1 MRHITCTSS
10 ELVQAVRLIRCR
22 PSVRCSSSRDIITP
36 LRPLSGTNCQ
46 VNQAQP
52 RRICSARGKLPRVN
66 SYPLVGLA
74 LALLVSIP
82 PLSAQTVTEVQVT
95 PETMTLGVGQKQAI
109 FATAFDQRGNLI
121 PSAKFAFWSSDTLIA
136 QVRKDGTVVGVK
148 PGLAKI
154 EARSMGKRASLAVL
168 ITGGTAGE
176 SPSTR
181 TATSAAVLTLDPPSV
196 SLFPGERVR
205 IVPQGLRD
213 DGTPTPLGRVT
224 WKSLKPEVAKLDTGG
239 YVVGLAPGRTIVQVA
254 SGRLMATLP
263 VEVTQADFILSPTK
277 LLLGPGE
284 VDTIRA
290 LIPSQGNRE
299 IRGMLQWRSTDA
311 AVVSVS
317 ATGIVSGRAAGQ
329 AEIVASGFSQE
340 RRAAAVVHRVPE
352 ALVVSP
358 PQSGGPIQVPLR
370 ATRQFTAVAEAADSS
385 PIAEARVSWEL
396 SDSTVAAFDPA
407 TGLLTP
413 KALGT
418 TTLTA
423 RLAGIT
429 PAVWTVQVVA
439 GEITV
444 EPSRAGLLVGQRTSL
459 KALLRDQAA
468 TGGRTSGA
476 QWSSDRS
483 DVAVVRE
490 GGVVDALS
498 PGRAVITATMP
509 WGKKATADVFVV
521 GDLLLSSNRTGTSGI
536 YQMRAPGPVTLLP
549 VLVDSATN
557 IQATLSPDRTRVV
570 FSSNRNGNLD
580 IYLMDPDGQNLR
592 RLTSSPGNEG
602 EPAWTPD
609 GARIVYTSAIGTNTQ
624 IAIMSVDGGDSRQ
637 LTTAS
642 GGNHSPSVSADGR
655 TIAFVSARDG
665 NHAIYTMGLDGSN
678 QRRLVKS
685 SARQTSPRFFR
696 NGDVAYVAERGG
708 GSKGSRVMRWAG
720 GGETQLVETEQPI
733 SYLTV
738 SRDGDRLA
746 YVVAQIRDA
755 SRGRVDFSFFLQ
767 STVPGSRPV
776 AVPLKP
782 GEQILSPSF

>member
-1 MRHITCTSS
+1 
-10 ELVQAVRLIRCR
+10 
-22 PSVRCSSSRDIITP
+22 
-36 LRPLSGTNCQ
+36 

-52 RRICSARGKLPRVN
+52 RRIFAARGKRLRVYG
-66 SYPLVGLA
+66 YPLAGLA
-74 LALLVSIP
+74 LALPLSSAL
-82 PLSAQTVTEVQVT
+82 LSAQTVTEVQVT

-121 PSAKFAFWSSDTLIA
+121 PSAKFVFWSSDTLIA
-136 QVRKDGTVVGVK
+136 QVRKDGTVVGLK

-168 ITGGTAGE
+168 ITGGPAGE
-176 SPSTR
+176 SPATR

-196 SLFPGERVR
+196 NLFPGERIR

-263 VEVTQADFILSPTK
+263 VEVTQADFLLSPAK
-277 LLLGPGE
+277 LSLSPGE
-284 VDTIRA
+284 VDTVRA
-290 LIPSQGNRE
+290 LIPSQGSRE
-299 IRGMLQWRSTDA
+299 VRGLLQWRSTDTAVA
-311 AVVSVS
+311 AVSKAGVV
-317 ATGIVSGRAAGQ
+317 AARAAGQ

-340 RRAAAVVHRVPE
+340 RRVAVAVHRVPD

-370 ATRQFTAVAEAADSS
+370 ATRQFTAVAEAADST
-385 PIAEARVSWEL
+385 PISEARVSWDL
-396 SDSTVAAFDPA
+396 SDTTVASFDPA
-407 TGLLTP
+407 TGMLTP

-423 RLAGIT
+423 RLAGIM
-429 PAVWTVQVVA
+429 PAVWTIQVVA
-439 GEITV
+439 GEIAL
-444 EPSRAGLLVGQRTSL
+444 EPARAGLLVGQRTTL
-459 KALLRDQAA
+459 RPLLRDQAA
-468 TGGRTSGA
+468 TTGRTPGA
-476 QWSSDRS
+476 QWSSDRTE
-483 DVAVVRE
+483 VATVRE
-490 GGVVDALS
+490 GGIVDALS

-509 WGKKATADVFVV
+509 WGRKATADVFVV
-521 GDLLLSSNRTGTSGI
+521 GDLLLSSNRAGTPGV
-536 YQMRAPGPVTLLP
+536 YQMRAPGPATLLP

-557 IQATLSPDRTRVV
+557 LQAVLSPDRTRVA
-570 FSSNRNGNLD
+570 FSSNRNGSFD
-580 IYLMDPDGQNLR
+580 IYLIDPDGQNLR

-609 GARIVYTSAIGTNTQ
+609 GTRIVYTSTTGTNTQ
-624 IAIMSVDGGDSRQ
+624 ITIMSADGGESRQ
-637 LTTAS
+637 LTIAS
-642 GGNHSPSVSADGR
+642 AGNHSPSVSADGR

-665 NHAIYTMGLDGSN
+665 NHAIYTMSLDGSN
-678 QRRLVKS
+678 QRRLVKT

-696 NGDVAYVAERGG
+696 NGDLAYVVERGG
-708 GSKGSRVMRWAG
+708 SSKGSRVMRWSPG
-720 GGETQLVETEQPI
+720 GGDTQLLETEQPI
-733 SYLTV
+733 SYLAV

-746 YVVAQIRDA
+746 FVVAQLKDG
-755 SRGRVDFSFFLQ
+755 SRGRADFSFFLQ
-767 STVPGSRPV
+767 STGPGSRPV

-782 GEQILSPSF
+782 GEQILSPAF